1 MPADQYD
8 FEKGGPRPG
17 FEKQW
22 LAKLSKCLEER
33 LPDYADSVLES
44 GEHNPDDTGPRVIE
58 WTRTLISRLDEIDRR
73 KAAYVLAGC
82 ACQYPKP
89 RLEEIR
95 RVYKETGDVESVHAM
110 LQEQFLENTRGFL
123 NLSDEEV
130 EGIEERGWGVA
141 GVLKGSTIVATK
153 MPFDWAAYWAE
164 EDQTMRRFHYCH
176 CPRVR
181 DIIRN
186 GGEPLS
192 ITYCYCGAGFYKGI
206 WEYIL
211 GEPVEV
217 EVQESVM
224 QGDDVCRIAIRL
236 PGDA

>member
-1 MPADQYD
+1 MPTDQYG

-22 LAKLSKCLEER
+22 LAKLNRCLEER
-33 LPDYADSVLES
+33 LPDHAESVME
-44 GEHNPDDTGPRVIE
+44 GAEHQPEDTGPQVIE
-58 WTRTLISRLDEIDRR
+58 WTRALLGRLEKIDSG
-73 KAAYVLAGC
+73 KAADVMAGC

-89 RLEEIR
+89 RLAEMR
-95 RVYKETGDVESVHAM
+95 KTYQETGDIDRVHAM
-110 LQEQFLENTRGFL
+110 LQEQFLENTKGFL

-130 EGIEERGWGVA
+130 DGIEERGWGVA
-141 GVLKGSTIVATK
+141 GMRKGSTIIATK
-153 MPFDWAAYWAE
+153 MPFDWPAYWAA
-164 EDQTMRRFHYCH
+164 EDSDMRRFHYCH

-181 DIIRN
+181 DIIKD

-192 ITYCYCGAGFYKGI
+192 KTYCYCGAGFYKGI

-217 EVQESVM
+217 EVQETVM
-224 QGDDVCRIAIRL
+224 HGDDVCKIAIRL
-236 PGDA
+236 PKNS